1 MIGSVFRP
9 ISRAALL
16 AVLLGTPALAQS
28 VTVVHAIRAGE
39 ALNAD
44 DLAFTE
50 IDEADG
56 FQDPRDVIG
65 LEARVN
71 LYPGRPL
78 LTRDLGLPTVVE
90 RNAVVPLL
98 YQSGGLTITLEG
110 RALGRAGEGEPV
122 RVMNLSSRN
131 TVTGVAT
138 ATGAVVVN

>member
-1 MIGSVFRP
+1 MIRLMLKT
-9 ISRAALL
+9 ALLL
-16 AVLLGTPALAQS
+16 AVLGTAAQAQS
-28 VTVVHAIRAGE
+28 VTVVHAVRAGT
-39 ALNAD
+39 ALTAD
-44 DLAFTE
+44 DIAFAD
-50 IDEADG
+50 IDAPDG
-56 FQDPRDVIG
+56 FLDPRDVIG

-78 LTRDLGLPTVVE
+78 LARDLGLPTVVE

-98 YQSGGLTITLEG
+98 YRSGSLTITLEG

-138 ATGAVVVN
+138 ATGSVVVN